1 MKIITFAS
9 LVAIVIALSGC
20 VTPEVRDPDA
30 AEVDLHQFQKVQLVV
45 TNSVQTGYATEAVP
59 IFDDLLKGGLQSIG
73 YTLVDADP
81 ELVVNVRVNEC
92 DPGDRFVRFLAGFV
106 AGRAV
111 LNYTA
116 QIEDPAGKLL
126 AELHGG
132 KSYGGLESLY
142 RSDESLRKGM
152 ISHSAIQIE
161 YFIRRNGKE

>member
-1 MKIITFAS
+1 MKIITFAF
-9 LVAIVIALSGC
+9 LVATTIILNGC
-20 VTPEVRDPDA
+20 VTPEARDPDV
-30 AEVDLHQFQKVQLVV
+30 AEVDFHQFQKVQLVV

-59 IFDDLLKGGLQSIG
+59 IFDGRLKGRLQSIG

-81 ELVVNVRVNEC
+81 ELVVNVRVHVC

-126 AELHGG
+126 AELRGG

-142 RSDESLRKGM
+142 RSDESLREGM
-152 ISHSAIQIE
+152 ISHSVIQIE